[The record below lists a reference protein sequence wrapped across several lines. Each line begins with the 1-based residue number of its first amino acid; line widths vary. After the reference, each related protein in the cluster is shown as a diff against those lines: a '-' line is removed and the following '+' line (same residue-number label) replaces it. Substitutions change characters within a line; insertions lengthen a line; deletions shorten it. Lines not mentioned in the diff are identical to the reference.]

1 MTVIFQGSIAEKRT
15 ATNAAGIR
23 TYSETY
29 RLTSDVKTD
38 NAYIVG
44 SNGSLPTIGSVYSD
58 DNQAYCTNLAVSC
71 TDGYTGWEVVATWT
85 TERTMSKTD
94 PADDEVKVSWTTE
107 VYQEPVFAD
116 VDGNAVVNSAG
127 DYFIDP
133 VPSRDTTHL
142 IAKIS
147 SNHQS
152 IPEWVL
158 GMQNNVNDSQVTIG
172 GLVIAAGLARMSRLE
187 ISERQRRNDIDFYSM
202 SFEIH
207 LHKAGWLLEPMDV
220 GFRELEYGGDLVQIK
235 DINCDEVTTP
245 VMLDGAGR
253 AQENPTP
260 ESAVFGSYQIYE
272 TSDLSALPGID

>member
-29 RLTSDVKTD
+29 RLTSDTKSDT
-38 NAYIVG
+38 AYIVG
-44 SNGSLPTIGSVYSD
+44 SNASLPTIGSVYSD
-58 DNQAYCTNLAVSC
+58 
-71 TDGYTGWEVVATWT
+71 DGYTGWEVVATWT
-85 TERTMSKTD
+85 TERTMSSAD

-116 VDGNAVVNSAG
+116 VNGNAVVNSAG

-133 VPSRDTTHL
+133 TPSRDTTHL

-172 GLVIAAGLARMSRLE
+172 GLVIAAGLARMSRLQ

-202 SFEIH
+202 SFEVH
-207 LHKAGWLLEPMDV
+207 LHKNGWLLEPMDV
-220 GFRELEYGGDLVQIK
+220 GFRHLGGGFRGYLVQIK
-235 DINCDEVTTP
+235 DDNGDEVTTP
-245 VMLDGAGR
+245 VMLDGNGV
-253 AQENPTP
+253 AQLNPTP
-260 ESAVFGSYQIYE
+260 SSAVFGSYQIYE
-272 TSDLSALPGID
+272 TSDLSTLPGID

>member
-1 MTVIFQGSIAEKRT
+1 MTV
-15 ATNAAGIR
+15 
-23 TYSETY
+23 TYIGPTTRSASN
-29 RLTSDVKTD
+29 RLGVRSYTHGFLLSTD
-38 NAYIVG
+38 AKADTEYDVG
-44 SNGSLPTIGSVYSD
+44 SHGDLPVIGDVHAD
-58 DNQAYCTNLAVSC
+58 DTQAYCTELSVDNHEPWQ
-71 TDGYTGWEVVATWT
+71 GWTATAQYS
-85 TERTMSKTD
+85 TERKISKTD
-94 PADDEVKVSWTTE
+94 PADDEIKVSWTTE
-107 VYQEPVFAD
+107 IYQEPVFSD
-116 VDGNAVVNSAG
+116 VNGNAVVNSAG
-127 DYFIDP
+127 DYYIDP
-133 VPSRDTTHL
+133 TPSRDTTHL

-220 GFRELEYGGDLVQIK
+220 GFRELEYVGDLVQIK
-235 DINCDEVTTP
+235 DSNGDEVTTP

-253 AQENPTP
+253 AQDNPTP
-260 ESAVFGSYQIYE
+260 SSAVFGSYQIYE